1 MVEQDGRLSAQVAVL
16 GSLLIDPSLVG
27 QALERVRPEDFLTP
41 KCRMVFEAIRSL
53 YTEGRPTDPVTVRGR
68 LGGKDGDSWTE
79 YLLELM
85 DLTPTAANVWEYTD
99 QATGKRPT
107 DWIDVVAWD
116 ARARFVQ
123 QYFRKGRVA
132 VVEGRLQV
140 RDYTGRDGS
149 KRRAVEVVA
158 DSVYFGDSKPAP
170 DSEGNAD
177 ESQLPS
183 PPPQDFADQ
192 DDDGELPF

>member
-1 MVEQDGRLSAQVAVL
+1 MLNK
-16 GSLLIDPSLVG
+16 I
-27 QALERVRPEDFLTP
+27 FI
-41 KCRMVFEAIRSL
+41 M
-53 YTEGRPTDPVTVRGR
+53 GR
-68 LGGKDGDSWTE
+68 LGRDPEVRYTQAGKPVASFSLAVDRD
-79 YLLELM
+79 
-85 DLTPTAANVWEYTD
+85 YTD
-99 QATGKRPT
+99 QTTGKRPT

-177 ESQLPS
+177 ESALPAS
-183 PPPQDFADQ
+183 QTGDFAELE
-192 DDDGELPF
+192 DDGELPF

>member
-1 MVEQDGRLSAQVAVL
+1 MLNK
-16 GSLLIDPSLVG
+16 I
-27 QALERVRPEDFLTP
+27 FI
-41 KCRMVFEAIRSL
+41 M
-53 YTEGRPTDPVTVRGR
+53 GR
-68 LGGKDGDSWTE
+68 LGHDPEVRYTQAGKPVASFSLAVDRD
-79 YLLELM
+79 
-85 DLTPTAANVWEYTD
+85 YTD

-123 QYFRKGRVA
+123 QYFRKGRMA
-132 VVEGRLQV
+132 IVEGRLQV

-158 DSVYFGDSKPAP
+158 VSVKRRAVEVVADNVYFGDSKPAP

>member
-1 MVEQDGRLSAQVAVL
+1 MLNK
-16 GSLLIDPSLVG
+16 I
-27 QALERVRPEDFLTP
+27 FI
-41 KCRMVFEAIRSL
+41 M
-53 YTEGRPTDPVTVRGR
+53 GR
-68 LGGKDGDSWTE
+68 LGRDPEVRYTQAGNPVASFSLAVDRD
-79 YLLELM
+79 
-85 DLTPTAANVWEYTD
+85 YTD
-99 QATGKRPT
+99 QATGERPT

-123 QYFRKGRVA
+123 QYFRKGRMA
-132 VVEGRLQV
+132 IVEGRLQV
-140 RDYTGRDGS
+140 RDYTGRDGT
-149 KRRAVEVVA
+149 KRRVVEVVA

>member
-1 MVEQDGRLSAQVAVL
+1 MLNK
-16 GSLLIDPSLVG
+16 I
-27 QALERVRPEDFLTP
+27 FI
-41 KCRMVFEAIRSL
+41 M
-53 YTEGRPTDPVTVRGR
+53 GR
-68 LGGKDGDSWTE
+68 LGHDPEVRYTQAGKPVASFSLAVDRD
-79 YLLELM
+79 
-85 DLTPTAANVWEYTD
+85 YTD

-116 ARARFVQ
+116 ALARFVQ
-123 QYFRKGRVA
+123 QYFRKGRMSI
-132 VVEGRLQV
+132 VEGRLQV

-170 DSEGNAD
+170 PSEGNAD
-177 ESQLPS
+177 ERQLPS
-183 PPPQDFADQ
+183 PPPQDFVDQ

>member
-1 MVEQDGRLSAQVAVL
+1 MLNK
-16 GSLLIDPSLVG
+16 I
-27 QALERVRPEDFLTP
+27 FI
-41 KCRMVFEAIRSL
+41 M
-53 YTEGRPTDPVTVRGR
+53 GR
-68 LGGKDGDSWTE
+68 LGRDPEVRYTQAGKPVASFSLAVDRD
-79 YLLELM
+79 
-85 DLTPTAANVWEYTD
+85 YTD
-99 QATGKRPT
+99 QATGKRPC

-158 DSVYFGDSKPAP
+158 DNVYFGDSKPAP
-170 DSEGNAD
+170 PSEGNAD
-177 ESQLPS
+177 ESALPAS
-183 PPPQDFADQ
+183 QAGAFSEL
-192 DDDGELPF
+192 DDDGEMPF

>member
-1 MVEQDGRLSAQVAVL
+1 MLNK
-16 GSLLIDPSLVG
+16 I
-27 QALERVRPEDFLTP
+27 FI
-41 KCRMVFEAIRSL
+41 M
-53 YTEGRPTDPVTVRGR
+53 GR
-68 LGGKDGDSWTE
+68 LGHDPEVRYTQAGKPVASFSLAVDRD
-79 YLLELM
+79 
-85 DLTPTAANVWEYTD
+85 YTD

-123 QYFRKGRVA
+123 QYFRKGRMA
-132 VVEGRLQV
+132 IVEGRLQV

-158 DSVYFGDSKPAP
+158 DSVYFGDSKPVP
-170 DSEGNAD
+170 SSEGNAD
-177 ESQLPS
+177 ESSLPPAS
-183 PPPQDFADQ
+183 PQDFATQ

>member
-1 MVEQDGRLSAQVAVL
+1 MLNK
-16 GSLLIDPSLVG
+16 I
-27 QALERVRPEDFLTP
+27 FI
-41 KCRMVFEAIRSL
+41 M
-53 YTEGRPTDPVTVRGR
+53 GR
-68 LGGKDGDSWTE
+68 LGRDPEVRYTQAGKPVASFSLAVDRD
-79 YLLELM
+79 
-85 DLTPTAANVWEYTD
+85 YTD

-123 QYFRKGRVA
+123 QYFRKGRMA
-132 VVEGRLQV
+132 IVEGRLQV

-158 DSVYFGDSKPAP
+158 DSVYFGDSKPTP

-177 ESQLPS
+177 ERQLPS

>member
-1 MVEQDGRLSAQVAVL
+1 MLNK
-16 GSLLIDPSLVG
+16 I
-27 QALERVRPEDFLTP
+27 FI
-41 KCRMVFEAIRSL
+41 M
-53 YTEGRPTDPVTVRGR
+53 GR
-68 LGGKDGDSWTE
+68 LGHDPEVRYTQAGKPVASFSLAVDRD
-79 YLLELM
+79 
-85 DLTPTAANVWEYTD
+85 YTD

-123 QYFRKGRVA
+123 QYFRKGRMA
-132 VVEGRLQV
+132 IVEGRLQV

-170 DSEGNAD
+170 DSEGTAD

-192 DDDGELPF
+192 DDDGELQF

>member
-1 MVEQDGRLSAQVAVL
+1 MLNK
-16 GSLLIDPSLVG
+16 I
-27 QALERVRPEDFLTP
+27 FI
-41 KCRMVFEAIRSL
+41 M
-53 YTEGRPTDPVTVRGR
+53 GR
-68 LGGKDGDSWTE
+68 LGHDPEVRYTQAGKPVASFSLAVDRD
-79 YLLELM
+79 
-85 DLTPTAANVWEYTD
+85 YTD

-123 QYFRKGRVA
+123 QYFRKGRMA
-132 VVEGRLQV
+132 IVEGRLQV
-140 RDYTGRDGS
+140 RNYTGRDGS

-177 ESQLPS
+177 ESSLPPAS
-183 PPPQDFADQ
+183 PQDFATQ

>member
-1 MVEQDGRLSAQVAVL
+1 MLNK
-16 GSLLIDPSLVG
+16 I
-27 QALERVRPEDFLTP
+27 FI
-41 KCRMVFEAIRSL
+41 M
-53 YTEGRPTDPVTVRGR
+53 GR
-68 LGGKDGDSWTE
+68 LGRDPEVRYTQAGKPVASFSLAVDRD
-79 YLLELM
+79 
-85 DLTPTAANVWEYTD
+85 YTD
-99 QATGKRPT
+99 QTTGKRPT

-158 DSVYFGDSKPAP
+158 DSVYFGDSKPALP
-170 DSEGNAD
+170 SEGNAD
-177 ESQLPS
+177 ESSLPPAPS
-183 PPPQDFADQ
+183 QDFADQ

>member
-1 MVEQDGRLSAQVAVL
+1 MASFSLAV
-16 GSLLIDPSLVG
+16 D
-27 QALERVRPEDFLTP
+27 RD
-41 KCRMVFEAIRSL
+41 
-53 YTEGRPTDPVTVRGR
+53 
-68 LGGKDGDSWTE
+68 
-79 YLLELM
+79 
-85 DLTPTAANVWEYTD
+85 YTD

-123 QYFRKGRVA
+123 QYFRKGRMA
-132 VVEGRLQV
+132 IVEGRLQV

-149 KRRAVEVVA
+149 KRQAVEVVA

-177 ESQLPS
+177 EGQLPS

>member
-1 MVEQDGRLSAQVAVL
+1 MLNK
-16 GSLLIDPSLVG
+16 I
-27 QALERVRPEDFLTP
+27 FI
-41 KCRMVFEAIRSL
+41 M
-53 YTEGRPTDPVTVRGR
+53 GR
-68 LGGKDGDSWTE
+68 LGRDPEVRYTQAGKPVASFSLAVDRD
-79 YLLELM
+79 
-85 DLTPTAANVWEYTD
+85 YTD

-123 QYFRKGRVA
+123 QYFRKGRMA
-132 VVEGRLQV
+132 IVEGRLQV

-177 ESQLPS
+177 ESSLP
-183 PPPQDFADQ
+183 PTPPQDFADQ

>member
-1 MVEQDGRLSAQVAVL
+1 MLNK
-16 GSLLIDPSLVG
+16 I
-27 QALERVRPEDFLTP
+27 FI
-41 KCRMVFEAIRSL
+41 M
-53 YTEGRPTDPVTVRGR
+53 GR
-68 LGGKDGDSWTE
+68 LGRDPEVRYTQAGKPVASFSLAVDRD
-79 YLLELM
+79 
-85 DLTPTAANVWEYTD
+85 YTD

-123 QYFRKGRVA
+123 QYFRKGRTA
-132 VVEGRLQV
+132 IVEGRLQV

-177 ESQLPS
+177 ERQLPS

>member
-1 MVEQDGRLSAQVAVL
+1 MLNK
-16 GSLLIDPSLVG
+16 I
-27 QALERVRPEDFLTP
+27 FI
-41 KCRMVFEAIRSL
+41 M
-53 YTEGRPTDPVTVRGR
+53 GR
-68 LGGKDGDSWTE
+68 LGRDPEVRYAQSGK
-79 YLLELM
+79 
-85 DLTPTAANVWEYTD
+85 PVAAFSLAVDRDYTD

-123 QYFRKGRVA
+123 QYFRKGRTA

-158 DSVYFGDSKPAP
+158 DNLYFGDSRPAP
-170 DSEGNAD
+170 PSEGNAD
-177 ESQLPS
+177 EAALPASQPGE
-183 PPPQDFADQ
+183 FAELADE
-192 DDDGELPF
+192 GELPF

>member
-1 MVEQDGRLSAQVAVL
+1 MLNKIFLQGRLVADPEMRHTTSGVAVT
-16 GSLLIDPSLVG
+16 S
-27 QALERVRPEDFLTP
+27 F
-41 KCRMVFEAIRSL
+41 
-53 YTEGRPTDPVTVRGR
+53 R
-68 LGGKDGDSWTE
+68 LAVDRD
-79 YLLELM
+79 
-85 DLTPTAANVWEYTD
+85 YTD

-123 QYFRKGRVA
+123 QYFRKGRMA
-132 VVEGRLQV
+132 IVEGRLQV
-140 RDYTGRDGS
+140 RNYTGRDGS